1 MRHPD
6 GSPAA
11 GVPVNI
17 TVTLGAAQKHWS
29 GTTDPDGA
37 VSPAFNIPSITQIT
51 VKVSIH
57 QQK

>member
-11 GVPVNI
+11 GVPVNV
-17 TVTLGAAQKHWS
+17 TVTLGATQQQWS
-29 GTTDPDGA
+29 GTTDQDGA
-37 VSPAFNIPSITQIT
+37 VSPTFNIPSVTQIT

-57 QQK
+57 KQK